1 MRLKGKMLERLS
13 PDKRERM
20 ERTLRRME
28 DVRRNDDMRVRE
40 LIVAK
45 KDWAEK
51 ERQKGF
57 DVISKLEDQ
66 IEEVKKQIIKLD
78 GCLLVLTDLDAD
90 IKKSDEELK
99 LQREAEA
106 KKVEEEAAQKAAEE
120 AAQKEAEKV
129 AKKEVKPKRTR
140 KKVTKKK

>member
-1 MRLKGKMLERLS
+1 MRLKGKMLNRL
-13 PDKRERM
+13 PPEKRERM
-20 ERTLRRME
+20 ERTLQRME

-51 ERQKGF
+51 EKQKGF
-57 DVISKLEDQ
+57 DVITKLEEQ
-66 IEEVKKQIIKLD
+66 IEDIKKQLIKLD

-90 IKKSDEELK
+90 IKSIDADLR

-106 KKVEEEAAQKAAEE
+106 KKAEEVAAKKAAEEEAAKKA
-120 AAQKEAEKV
+120 
-129 AKKEVKPKRTR
+129 VKPKKTR
-140 KKVTKKK
+140 KRVTKKK

>member
-1 MRLKGKMLERLS
+1 MLNRLPPE
-13 PDKRERM
+13 KRERM
-20 ERTLRRME
+20 ERTLQRME

-51 ERQKGF
+51 EKQKGF
-57 DVISKLEDQ
+57 DVITKLEEQ
-66 IEEVKKQIIKLD
+66 IEDIKKQLIKLD

-90 IKKSDEELK
+90 IKSIDADLR

-106 KKVEEEAAQKAAEE
+106 KKAEEVAAKKAAEEEAAKKA
-120 AAQKEAEKV
+120 
-129 AKKEVKPKRTR
+129 VKPKKTR
-140 KKVTKKK
+140 KRVTKKK

>member
-1 MRLKGKMLERLS
+1 MRLKGQLLERLS
-13 PDKRERM
+13 PEKRERM

-28 DVRRNDDMRVRE
+28 SVRRNDDMRVRE

-57 DVISKLEDQ
+57 DVIAKLKEQ
-66 IEEVKKQIIKLD
+66 IEDVKKQIIKLD
-78 GCLLVLTDLDAD
+78 GCLLVLDDLDTD
-90 IKKSDEELK
+90 IKKMDEELR
-99 LQREAEA
+99 LQQEAEA
-106 KKVEEEAAQKAAEE
+106 KIAAEADAQKAAEE
-120 AAQKEAEKV
+120 DA

-140 KKVTKKK
+140 KRSAKKE

>member
-1 MRLKGKMLERLS
+1 MKLKGKMLERLS

-40 LIVAK
+40 LIIAK

-51 ERQKGF
+51 EKKKGF
-57 DVISKLEDQ
+57 DIIAKLEQQ
-66 IEEVKKQIIKLD
+66 IKDIKKQIITLD
-78 GCLLVLTDLDAD
+78 GCLLVLDDLDAD
-90 IKKSDEELK
+90 IKKMDEDAR

-106 KKVEEEAAQKAAEE
+106 KRAEEVAAQKAAEE
-120 AAQKEAEKV
+120 SV
-129 AKKEVKPKRTR
+129 KKEVEPNKTR
-140 KKVTKKK
+140 KRVTKKKSSE